1 MAGRGPQS
9 FKKRQ
14 KEQQR
19 KEKQQEKLAKSR
31 ERQQSHATGI
41 PFWGEKTAKLLG
53 RVRLF
58 PKRSVP
64 PNSLCVNG
72 GDCEFRVHPVFARTT
87 ASGSTFFSQ

>member
-19 KEKQQEKLAKSR
+19 ERSNRKSSPNA
-31 ERQQSHATGI
+31 ESDNKATPAEI

-58 PKRSVP
+58 PKTSVP

-87 ASGSTFFSQ
+87 ASGSTYSSQ